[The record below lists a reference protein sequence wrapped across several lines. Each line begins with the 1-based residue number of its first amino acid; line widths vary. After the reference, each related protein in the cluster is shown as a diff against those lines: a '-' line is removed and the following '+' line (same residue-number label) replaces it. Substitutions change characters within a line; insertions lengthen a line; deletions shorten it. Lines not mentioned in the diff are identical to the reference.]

1 LFFFFA
7 LCSFFLSFFFSSFSP
22 PSEGD
27 IYKGQGG
34 DLPYPCPVT
43 PKGKAA

>member
-1 LFFFFA
+1 LFFF
-7 LCSFFLSFFFSSFSP
+7 CSLFFLSFFFSSFSP

-34 DLPYPCPVT
+34 RPTLPLSSHT
-43 PKGKAA
+43 EG